1 MADTNTA
8 IKGLNLDAI
17 RELNK
22 IRIFAVKKDKLE
34 NVMDAYLT
42 SPLGSF
48 SNKVT
53 ASSLTQSVGEFLGQ
67 SKLASWIGKSV
78 VGNVIKDFGQGKS
91 TIGNILGTGLELSNE
106 INYNYNYRFTG
117 TDVFQKTFTCEL
129 VMKDDW
135 YKDVINPLWKL
146 LDYVLPNESRQLH
159 ETNAYQVTKES
170 AGKLGDKIKQGV
182 NDFVKDIFEQD
193 TLDAFWKYMGDL
205 GGTVD
210 NMLGGLS
217 FFKKPKQLHAD
228 NLKTRIQ
235 VGNYIVIDDV
245 IIDSIGFDI
254 PYLYYENGLFDKV
267 SISLSVIGN
276 RKMSLNTYDWIRGL
290 TTMKH
295 GDLVSEDFGKKKD
308 VLNELYNYKDTGLK
322 PSNRKR

>member
-8 IKGLNLDAI
+8 IEGLKLDAI

-22 IRIFAVKKDKLE
+22 IRIFAVKKDKTE

-53 ASSLTQSVGEFLGQ
+53 ASSLTQEVGEFLGQ

-78 VGNVIKDFGQGKS
+78 VGGVIKNFGQGKS

-135 YKDVINPLWKL
+135 YEDVINPLWKL
-146 LDYVLPNESRQLH
+146 LDYVLPKESSQLH
-159 ETNAYQVTKES
+159 ETNSYQVTKES
-170 AGKLGDKIKQGV
+170 AKELGNKIKTGV
-182 NDFVKDIFEQD
+182 NNFVKDIFEQD

-217 FFKKPKQLHAD
+217 FFKKPKQLQAD

-295 GDLVSEDFGKKKD
+295 GDLVSENFGEKKEPPQT
-308 VLNELYNYKDTGLK
+308 LNAEFVPLK
-322 PSNRKR
+322 QSRRS